1 MSVPAI
7 LETQNLTGAVRKFKF
22 PEEFV
27 TQKSELS
34 FLFPDQ
40 PIEGDHAEIDV
51 IENIQAV
58 PKYVSRGGQSIS
70 RPLVSR
76 SQIKIRMPYVKESF
90 LVPSDVLNNLRGL
103 GTSKSMRAV
112 EYISEELEE
121 NARRIA
127 RAKEVAKWKALS
139 TSNQLVIDNVL
150 YTIES
155 PYSIDNTPDVSGTT
169 PWGTTTTDIRANVK
183 AWNNIVVQKT
193 GRALNYAFL
202 NSTTMGY
209 LIKNDLIKTY
219 LQSTERGINIMEGI
233 ESYNLF
239 GLTWVVWDQYYTDP
253 WTGSSTMYIPD
264 NTVIMVPGT
273 ADWSEYQVGEVAYL
287 SDNGEEAV
295 DYGPVSYT
303 TMNEDPVGRKC
314 YTLFCGLPVVKIPD
328 SVIIATVAA

>member
-1 MSVPAI
+1 MPVPAI

-40 PIEGDHAEIDV
+40 PVEGDHAEIDV
-51 IENIQAV
+51 LENVQAV
-58 PKYVSRGGQSIS
+58 PKYVSRGGQSIA
-70 RPLVSR
+70 RALTSR
-76 SQIKIRMPYVKESF
+76 SQIKIRMPYIKDSF
-90 LVPSDVLNNLRGL
+90 LIPSDILNNLRGL

-112 EYISEELEE
+112 EYVSEELEE
-121 NARRIA
+121 NARRVA
-127 RAKEVAKWKALS
+127 RAKEVSKWKALS
-139 TSNQLVIDNVL
+139 TSYQLVIDNVL

-155 PYSIDNTPDVSGTT
+155 PYHVDNTPNVSGTT
-169 PWGTTTTDIRANVK
+169 PWSTTTTDIRANVK

-193 GRALNYAFL
+193 GRSLNYAFL

-209 LIKNDLIKTY
+209 LIENDMIKHYFQT
-219 LQSTERGINIMEGI
+219 TERGIAMMEGV
-233 ESYNLF
+233 ESYQLY
-239 GLTWVVWDQYYTDP
+239 GLNWIVWDQYYTDP

-264 NTVIMVPGT
+264 NTVIMMPST
-273 ADWSEYQVGEVAYL
+273 SDWSEYQVGEVAYIND
-287 SDNGEEAV
+287 SGEEAI

-328 SVIIATVAA
+328 TVIIATVA